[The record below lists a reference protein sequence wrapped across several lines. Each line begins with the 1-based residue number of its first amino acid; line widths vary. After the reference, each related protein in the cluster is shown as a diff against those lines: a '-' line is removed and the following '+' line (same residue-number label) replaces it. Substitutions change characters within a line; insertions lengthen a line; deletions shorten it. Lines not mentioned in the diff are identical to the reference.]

1 MSDWTLLAS
10 VEGLEQ
16 TAANARF
23 GALWQLLQGEKEAAC
38 RELLAAGPLL
48 HSDSAAVNERD
59 FSEEST
65 EAVEWRHRDQ
75 LESRLRDIVNAQDRL
90 FDGLYGKCAECGI
103 PIESRRL
110 AADPTATLCV
120 ACKNSSEPEVTF
132 HTM

>member
-1 MSDWTLLAS
+1 MNDWTLLAS

-16 TAANARF
+16 TATSARF
-23 GALWQLLQGEKEAAC
+23 GAVWELLQGEKEAAC

-48 HSDSAAVNERD
+48 HSDSTAVNERD

-65 EAVEWRHRDQ
+65 EAIEWRHRDQ
-75 LESRLRDIVNAQDRL
+75 LEGRLRDIIDAQDRL
-90 FDGLYGKCAECGI
+90 FDGLYGQCADCGI
-103 PIESRRL
+103 PIERRRL

-120 ACKNSSEPEVTF
+120 VCKNSLEPEVTF